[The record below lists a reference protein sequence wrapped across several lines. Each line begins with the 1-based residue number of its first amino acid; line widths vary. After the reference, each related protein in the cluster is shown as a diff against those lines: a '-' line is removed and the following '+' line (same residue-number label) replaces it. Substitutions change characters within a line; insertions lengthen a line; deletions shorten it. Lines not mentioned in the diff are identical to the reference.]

1 MYVSLHPDSTWCVVL
16 SHQPTVSLYAGLRQ
30 LLKPRDIS
38 LQHLLFTLPAA
49 QHGEG
54 VVMWSVMLKKERS
67 RSWQEGQL
75 RNNPCWQKKSGKPYQ
90 KFQPLKD
97 KVLKGTVCV
106 SLKVSGS
113 RTRILRS
120 RDPSSKI
127 PQAAIP
133 LATWSLSIR
142 HNAPL
147 YVASWRK
154 NPYHLY
160 QQKTCGLYT
169 ICHSR
174 CDIIC
179 DIYDIGV
186 CNNSPSQKKLSTF
199 LCFLAPI
206 SLPWCLSLLCLRFPF
221 PPLLHEFLR
230 FLPCTTE
237 GSCLCG
243 PLSFHAT
250 QRLALLASLHGNLEL
265 LSFRCLVLA
274 ACLARKV

>member
-54 VVMWSVMLKKERS
+54 VVIWSVMLKKERS

-160 QQKTCGLYT
+160 QKKNLWALY
-169 ICHSR
+169 
-174 CDIIC
+174 
-179 DIYDIGV
+179 
-186 CNNSPSQKKLSTF
+186 N
-199 LCFLAPI
+199 
-206 SLPWCLSLLCLRFPF
+206 LPF
-221 PPLLHEFLR
+221 
-230 FLPCTTE
+230 
-237 GSCLCG
+237 
-243 PLSFHAT
+243 
-250 QRLALLASLHGNLEL
+250 
-265 LSFRCLVLA
+265 
-274 ACLARKV
+274 

>member
-1 MYVSLHPDSTWCVVL
+1 MENP
-16 SHQPTVSLYAGLRQ
+16 
-30 LLKPRDIS
+30 I
-38 LQHLLFTLPAA
+38 
-49 QHGEG
+49 
-54 VVMWSVMLKKERS
+54 
-67 RSWQEGQL
+67 
-75 RNNPCWQKKSGKPYQ
+75 RNSN
-90 KFQPLKD
+90 QPLKD
-97 KVLKGTVCV
+97 KVLVGTVKCKSQSV
-106 SLKVSGS
+106 RQPNANSSVQ
-113 RTRILRS
+113 
-120 RDPSSKI
+120 PSSKI

-133 LATWSLSIR
+133 LATWSLSIQ

-147 YVASWRK
+147 NVASWRK
-154 NPYHLY
+154 NPCHLY

-179 DIYDIGV
+179 DIYDICV

-199 LCFLAPI
+199 LRFLAPI

-237 GSCLCG
+237 GSCLSG

-265 LSFRCLVLA
+265 LSFRCLVLT
-274 ACLARKV
+274 ACLARKVYILDEGEA

>member
-30 LLKPRDIS
+30 LLEPRDIS

-49 QHGEG
+49 QHGEWI
-54 VVMWSVMLKKERS
+54 VIWSVMLKKERS
-67 RSWQEGQL
+67 CSWQEGQL
-75 RNNPCWQKKSGKPYQ
+75 RNNSRWQKTSGKPYQ

-154 NPYHLY
+154 NPYHFY

-179 DIYDIGV
+179 DIYDICV
-186 CNNSPSQKKLSTF
+186 CNTLHLKKNFPHFSTF
-199 LCFLAPI
+199 WLQFL
-206 SLPWCLSLLCLRFPF
+206 SPWCLSLLCISFPF

-230 FLPCTTE
+230 FLPCTT
-237 GSCLCG
+237 
-243 PLSFHAT
+243 
-250 QRLALLASLHGNLEL
+250 
-265 LSFRCLVLA
+265 
-274 ACLARKV
+274 

>member
-120 RDPSSKI
+120 NHPPKFLKLRSLSPLDPSPYNMPHLCTWLAEEKI
-127 PQAAIP
+127 LITFTNKKPVGFIQFAI
-133 LATWSLSIR
+133 LDVT
-142 HNAPL
+142 
-147 YVASWRK
+147 
-154 NPYHLY
+154 
-160 QQKTCGLYT
+160 
-169 ICHSR
+169 
-174 CDIIC
+174 
-179 DIYDIGV
+179 
-186 CNNSPSQKKLSTF
+186 
-199 LCFLAPI
+199 
-206 SLPWCLSLLCLRFPF
+206 
-221 PPLLHEFLR
+221 
-230 FLPCTTE
+230 
-237 GSCLCG
+237 
-243 PLSFHAT
+243 
-250 QRLALLASLHGNLEL
+250 
-265 LSFRCLVLA
+265 
-274 ACLARKV
+274 

>member
-1 MYVSLHPDSTWCVVL
+1 MWVYILIQPGVWFCHISQQSAFTQVFDSCWSPEISVFSTFSSPCQQLNMEKELSCEVWC
-16 SHQPTVSLYAGLRQ
+16 S
-30 LLKPRDIS
+30 
-38 LQHLLFTLPAA
+38 
-49 QHGEG
+49 
-54 VVMWSVMLKKERS
+54 KKERS

-75 RNNPCWQKKSGKPYQ
+75 RNNPCWQKKSGKKPYQ

-106 SLKVSGS
+106 SLKVSLS

-179 DIYDIGV
+179 DIYDICV

-199 LCFLAPI
+199 LHF
-206 SLPWCLSLLCLRFPF
+206 
-221 PPLLHEFLR
+221 
-230 FLPCTTE
+230 
-237 GSCLCG
+237 
-243 PLSFHAT
+243 
-250 QRLALLASLHGNLEL
+250 
-265 LSFRCLVLA
+265 
-274 ACLARKV
+274 